1 SAGIAQ
7 PPPLNSP
14 ASPAASL
21 AGSRTGQHRR
31 QQQQQRS
38 QRQQHLDESTVTSTC
53 ALADLDDLDS
63 LDGAGGAPADD
74 PDQLSQALLRM
85 STDPVDCSR
94 LRQGQ
99 PFGLVLP
106 LLYGPE
112 TRDPCPESR
121 CPSPHASLPPRP
133 VRDRAAQILANLA
146 ACPEAGAK
154 EKLILCHL
162 DQVRAYCDAVRA
174 VLCRCGQLA
183 SLSSPPPAEVAVDAL
198 RDRCCSALSVL
209 LELSYSDTDR
219 PAIAEL
225 GGVECLSDLLL
236 VDFCR
241 TQYRP
246 PPCSLFLRR
255 YAASAL
261 TNLSYGDAACKRRVC
276 LRAPAVWSLVEQLK
290 SPPGLAVGVAQPVEE
305 ELCQV
310 TAAVIRNL
318 SWQADAEC
326 RAVLGRLG
334 AAGVL
339 TRAALQV
346 RRETTLR
353 SLLSA
358 LWNLSAHSTAN
369 KEAICAVPGSL
380 SLLCAC
386 LTCNPSLAET
396 GGGVLRNI
404 SSVVAVREDLRSAV
418 RPAFPVLLT
427 QLRSASL
434 TVVANACGI
443 LWNLSSN
450 HLADQRL
457 LTRLGAVPM
466 LRCLIQ
472 SKHKPLSASVHYN
485 SSGQSEL
492 TLPQCVRLAGSVA
505 GGQDGTDGC
514 AGASASVTA
523 AAAVAEST
531 AATPAASASASAPG
545 GSVQP
550 TPLVFSRGSS
560 GHSLD
565 SVGLDSL
572 RSWFNNSS
580 NNSSDKESRENSDS
594 RARWH
599 SANETLSNLIKEKRS
614 AFWREHVSK
623 LQEGDDGKSTWR
635 LIKTLHAVKE
645 DCVPNEIVVNE
656 GREARTDKEK
666 AAVFINLYASNSKV
680 QLGKEER
687 ALRAEVAKKLRTYN
701 EGAEFSTPF
710 TREELK
716 DALDQMAADKKGGVD
731 GIEWFASF
739 LEDRKGRVRVGDE
752 TSKFRRFQEG
762 LPQGAVS
769 SPALFLLYAN
779 GWNGLT
785 EQGVEYGGFAD
796 DLAIWASGTVY
807 SEVRDTI
814 QRALIKIER
823 SPKDKS
829 AVTGLTIAG
838 RTIATVR
845 KLKYLGITIDGGLTF
860 AAHTEAVLNKMK
872 RRVRAIRVLANTSW
886 GWRTEELLLIYKSIV
901 ESCIWYCAPAWLPW
915 LSSTSFEKLER
926 AQREC
931 LRLAAGLVRSTP
943 IEAVYVETN
952 IEPIRYQ
959 ARKRA
964 MLAWEKATRAPEG
977 DPLRECSERTGNRRL
992 QANKGWRDQAR
1003 EECLRRSTH
1012 PREGFTRKRHPPW
1025 RRLHMDGVVIATE
1038 LIRGGKKGDSNLATE
1053 TIDTINA
1060 WGKFDL
1066 SIYTDGSVGEGQRK
1080 GGAACVVY
1088 FDTERRV
1095 KKAAAGEWCS
1105 SLVAEERAL
1114 ELALDTIAEAK
1125 PRNAIILTDCKSAL
1139 LKLSSEKATQ
1149 DTTSYRLISRL
1160 REISQV
1166 TRVVLQW
1173 VPGHVGVAGNEDV
1186 DQEAKEAAAL
1196 PQDDVPVMWNC
1207 VKAAIRKEPAPPPSD
1222 ERLRRVYKHKINKCA
1237 ENRSTETTLAQLRCG
1252 QCKKT
1257 AYWRQK
1263 IGAEAKASCQ
1273 DCGEEED
1280 KDHWVWCDRWHKE
1293 RARFGIQ
1300 GLEDLGDE
1308 AKQQQQPQTRT
1319 VQRSTQPQQIP
1330 GAAGRHRRPG
1340 SASKASSAASSSSKD
1355 EDDGLDSQILQDCI
1369 RSGMPPSR
1377 AHAAAKTITTV
1388 TDDRPTVFHVEHTP
1402 SPPSSVDLNYGAA
1415 DGAPAQQQQQQ
1426 QQQQS
1431 APALSLGL
1439 ARGVEERDDDDDE
1452 VDEVAA
1458 ALAIEDEEDEEE
1470 AIDIGLGIEDEEDEL
1485 DEHEVAGNVIHEED
1499 DEEDIGPVQSGVGAA
1514 VAGRSTRG
1522 AVGVQCDEKT
1532 VTYKTEDTPAHF
1544 SYRTSAQTSSRSS
1557 SCSSDNADQLL
1568 EACISSAMPKKQQ
1581 QQLAAARA
1589 RPAIDSNG
1597 EGGDSSAS
1605 SNSKAS
1611 FFWIGFDG
1619 RKQRPQQQQ
1628 QPLAESASSEAGPSK
1643 PKTQASLTGAA
1654 RHQHRLP
1661 PPAPPRQPAPG
1672 SSSSSSKIHLVHQH
1686 HRLACRLHA
1695 GTDRRL
1701 YTLTEE
1707 RSSPSPVELRDADRQ
1722 SSSGGSRTSADAPGR
1737 PVDSRTFSI
1746 HSDEEPAAGQLTLEL
1761 SDIDTSDLSGSSM
1774 EIDAAA
1780 IRESPHAS
1788 ATNAELT
1795 AEVDAS
1801 QDTDTDLDLTDD
1813 EDDGDATGAL
1823 FGQVKPPA
1831 APSPVPIA
1839 SVRHVPAVSQLPAPK
1854 PIVAGTSWVPV
1865 SPSAIASGTASS
1877 RLPMPASTV
1886 RPQAGASS
1894 KPSTIPTPVMAS
1906 TPAKPSS
1913 SASSI
1918 AAPSSKLTPPSSS
1931 VLRQQQQQQPMLS
1944 GAGKPLGIVAPT
1956 PVRSAP
1962 PAPSSTSI
1970 SAGRRSKD
1978 SGYSDASPAGS
1989 LDGSP
1994 AQRFTLQVTSS
2005 ASSTSA
2011 SASIHRQQSPITFN
2025 LTISSGGG
2033 GGDSEA
2039 GSTICDEDDVSAD
2052 IEDVSSSRLD
2062 SPPAPS
2068 ASSAAGVGR
2077 ARIVKRPKSVDGAPG
2092 PPRKLIGGGG
2102 GRGGSAGRGRVS
2114 SISGSP

>member
-1 SAGIAQ
+1 MPSADSSGHGSHSSSSANRRLAKEIIQSVKSSGLFDELRRDCAAKLESRSGYSRLINQLKPLTKKHLDRVVWEPGLNKVATRERLRRRLLDTPAVQSMLDDLLDQLLSHNAVQTSIQPRVDRAIADYAGVTPEELRQ
-7 PPPLNSP
+7 MRRQLPLLPTPNE
-14 ASPAASL
+14 
-21 AGSRTGQHRR
+21 
-31 QQQQQRS
+31 QQQQHPLYCPVASSWRVGAGPSGDGDSNNWTNSEHLRWRGEAVEEIPNREIDERMGWRATEIVPIAMDVERNPGPCGRCSKVITSGHRPIKCQECNKDFHGACTGLTRS
-38 QRQQHLDESTVTSTC
+38 AQERARQQPHWRCSNC
-53 ALADLDDLDS
+53 Q
-63 LDGAGGAPADD
+63 LDGQWKEESDAEERARWERDAEAIRNGDSCSAKGCKTKLKITKVIVRCKECHGLFHNKCSGASRASIEGEVRRGKWSCTDCLNRIRLTSEEASATDDQNTRTGEASAGWAVDRKSTLRILQWNADGVNNKRAELEEFLHNLD
-74 PDQLSQALLRM
+74 
-85 STDPVDCSR
+85 VD
-94 LRQGQ
+94 
-99 PFGLVLP
+99 V
-106 LLYGPE
+106 
-112 TRDPCPESR
+112 
-121 CPSPHASLPPRP
+121 
-133 VRDRAAQILANLA
+133 
-146 ACPEAGAK
+146 
-154 EKLILCHL
+154 
-162 DQVRAYCDAVRA
+162 A
-174 VLCRCGQLA
+174 VLQESKLSEA
-183 SLSSPPPAEVAVDAL
+183 SETPRFRGYTTVRKDRREIRRSERARGGGLITLIKHNIPFKRLTAWKGNITEGLRTIVDISKKE
-198 RDRCCSALSVL
+198 RIVI
-209 LELSYSDTDR
+209 TN
-219 PAIAEL
+219 
-225 GGVECLSDLLL
+225 V
-236 VDFCR
+236 
-241 TQYRP
+241 YRP
-246 PPCSLFLRR
+246 PIRTVEGEDDRDRDSVWDWMSPDRREIILGDFNLHSAEWGATAEQSHQDQREAQELLDWSTEFQYQILNDGTATRTDWRTGAQSSPDVSLAAPDICMRCKWSCSRGLSSDHHPIIIDITAEREVRKIRKRLAWSWKKADWTEYQRR
-255 YAASAL
+255 CEEAVTAVPRGPIAQETRALSEAMVQAAVK
-261 TNLSYGDAACKRRVC
+261 CIPKKRVGNRYM
-276 LRAPAVWSLVEQLK
+276 PFWDEQL
-290 SPPGLAVGVAQPVEE
+290 AEAQ
-305 ELCQV
+305 
-310 TAAVIRNL
+310 
-318 SWQADAEC
+318 
-326 RAVLGRLG
+326 
-334 AAGVL
+334 
-339 TRAALQV
+339 AL
-346 RRETTLR
+346 R
-353 SLLSA
+353 
-358 LWNLSAHSTAN
+358 
-369 KEAICAVPGSL
+369 
-380 SLLCAC
+380 
-386 LTCNPSLAET
+386 
-396 GGGVLRNI
+396 
-404 SSVVAVREDLRSAV
+404 
-418 RPAFPVLLT
+418 
-427 QLRSASL
+427 
-434 TVVANACGI
+434 
-443 LWNLSSN
+443 
-450 HLADQRL
+450 
-457 LTRLGAVPM
+457 
-466 LRCLIQ
+466 
-472 SKHKPLSASVHYN
+472 
-485 SSGQSEL
+485 
-492 TLPQCVRLAGSVA
+492 
-505 GGQDGTDGC
+505 
-514 AGASASVTA
+514 
-523 AAAVAEST
+523 
-531 AATPAASASASAPG
+531 
-545 GSVQP
+545 
-550 TPLVFSRGSS
+550 
-560 GHSLD
+560 
-565 SVGLDSL
+565 
-572 RSWFNNSS
+572 
-580 NNSSDKESRENSDS
+580 DKESRENSDS

-731 GIEWFASF
+731 GIEVRFLKNLPEQCLDRWLDIFNRSWAEHSCPGIWKKAEIIPLLKAGKDPKQRESYRPISLTPVCAKLMERMVTNRLYFWMEDNKIIKSWQAGFQRGRSTEEQVIRLVQSIQDGWEERRPLKTVAVTLDCSKAYERVWRVKLMDRMLEEKVPAHLVKWFASF

-814 QRALIKIER
+814 QRALIKIERWAKVLKIELNPTKCECCIFSR

-1308 AKQQQQPQTRT
+1308 AKVLGFLKCTHPEW
-1319 VQRSTQPQQIP
+1319 VQ
-1330 GAAGRHRRPG
+1330 
-1340 SASKASSAASSSSKD
+1340 
-1355 EDDGLDSQILQDCI
+1355 
-1369 RSGMPPSR
+1369 
-1377 AHAAAKTITTV
+1377 
-1388 TDDRPTVFHVEHTP
+1388 
-1402 SPPSSVDLNYGAA
+1402 
-1415 DGAPAQQQQQQ
+1415 
-1426 QQQQS
+1426 
-1431 APALSLGL
+1431 
-1439 ARGVEERDDDDDE
+1439 
-1452 VDEVAA
+1452 
-1458 ALAIEDEEDEEE
+1458 
-1470 AIDIGLGIEDEEDEL
+1470 
-1485 DEHEVAGNVIHEED
+1485 
-1499 DEEDIGPVQSGVGAA
+1499 
-1514 VAGRSTRG
+1514 
-1522 AVGVQCDEKT
+1522 
-1532 VTYKTEDTPAHF
+1532 
-1544 SYRTSAQTSSRSS
+1544 
-1557 SCSSDNADQLL
+1557 
-1568 EACISSAMPKKQQ
+1568 
-1581 QQLAAARA
+1581 
-1589 RPAIDSNG
+1589 
-1597 EGGDSSAS
+1597 
-1605 SNSKAS
+1605 
-1611 FFWIGFDG
+1611 
-1619 RKQRPQQQQ
+1619 
-1628 QPLAESASSEAGPSK
+1628 
-1643 PKTQASLTGAA
+1643 
-1654 RHQHRLP
+1654 
-1661 PPAPPRQPAPG
+1661 
-1672 SSSSSSKIHLVHQH
+1672 
-1686 HRLACRLHA
+1686 
-1695 GTDRRL
+1695 
-1701 YTLTEE
+1701 
-1707 RSSPSPVELRDADRQ
+1707 
-1722 SSSGGSRTSADAPGR
+1722 
-1737 PVDSRTFSI
+1737 
-1746 HSDEEPAAGQLTLEL
+1746 
-1761 SDIDTSDLSGSSM
+1761 
-1774 EIDAAA
+1774 
-1780 IRESPHAS
+1780 
-1788 ATNAELT
+1788 
-1795 AEVDAS
+1795 
-1801 QDTDTDLDLTDD
+1801 
-1813 EDDGDATGAL
+1813 
-1823 FGQVKPPA
+1823 
-1831 APSPVPIA
+1831 
-1839 SVRHVPAVSQLPAPK
+1839 
-1854 PIVAGTSWVPV
+1854 
-1865 SPSAIASGTASS
+1865 
-1877 RLPMPASTV
+1877 
-1886 RPQAGASS
+1886 
-1894 KPSTIPTPVMAS
+1894 
-1906 TPAKPSS
+1906 
-1913 SASSI
+1913 
-1918 AAPSSKLTPPSSS
+1918 
-1931 VLRQQQQQQPMLS
+1931 
-1944 GAGKPLGIVAPT
+1944 
-1956 PVRSAP
+1956 
-1962 PAPSSTSI
+1962 
-1970 SAGRRSKD
+1970 
-1978 SGYSDASPAGS
+1978 
-1989 LDGSP
+1989 
-1994 AQRFTLQVTSS
+1994 
-2005 ASSTSA
+2005 
-2011 SASIHRQQSPITFN
+2011 
-2025 LTISSGGG
+2025 
-2033 GGDSEA
+2033 
-2039 GSTICDEDDVSAD
+2039 
-2052 IEDVSSSRLD
+2052 
-2062 SPPAPS
+2062 
-2068 ASSAAGVGR
+2068 
-2077 ARIVKRPKSVDGAPG
+2077 
-2092 PPRKLIGGGG
+2092 
-2102 GRGGSAGRGRVS
+2102 
-2114 SISGSP
+2114 

>member
-1 SAGIAQ
+1 MATGGGSIGGFHDDDDEDEFACLPWRRMSPLVFDELRQRTGIGVVGFPGDASEGQDRRRDDDDGYIWEDDIFEQPASAGAALCAAPFDSQLDYYDDGAAAEEQTGWQGFDRNSAMRSLQEGLRALQAQAMPITAAPVQSQQHQHQQQQQQRHHGRATATSATAAASASRASAQLSAWLASVYAADESSAAAAASAGIAQ

-472 SKHKPLSASVHYN
+472 SKHKVIRLASASALKNLVSARLHDSAELPPPHTGAGTGCSSNNSAGSRSLSSSSSQHAGRQSATATASAAPASASGKAAGTPSSSPRPLLCSPQRSASQESLRSAVSDVTHDRSGQQPLSASVHYN

-572 RSWFNNSS
+572 RS
-580 NNSSDKESRENSDS
+580 S
-594 RARWH
+594 RASSY
-599 SANETLSNLIKEKRS
+599 SAGTGGRS
-614 AFWREHVSK
+614 AGPPLSPSYLPDTPSEPMQPPQPQ
-623 LQEGDDGKSTWR
+623 L
-635 LIKTLHAVKE
+635 
-645 DCVPNEIVVNE
+645 
-656 GREARTDKEK
+656 
-666 AAVFINLYASNSKV
+666 V
-680 QLGKEER
+680 Q
-687 ALRAEVAKKLRTYN
+687 
-701 EGAEFSTPF
+701 
-710 TREELK
+710 
-716 DALDQMAADKKGGVD
+716 Q
-731 GIEWFASF
+731 
-739 LEDRKGRVRVGDE
+739 
-752 TSKFRRFQEG
+752 Q
-762 LPQGAVS
+762 Q
-769 SPALFLLYAN
+769 
-779 GWNGLT
+779 
-785 EQGVEYGGFAD
+785 
-796 DLAIWASGTVY
+796 
-807 SEVRDTI
+807 
-814 QRALIKIER
+814 
-823 SPKDKS
+823 
-829 AVTGLTIAG
+829 
-838 RTIATVR
+838 
-845 KLKYLGITIDGGLTF
+845 
-860 AAHTEAVLNKMK
+860 
-872 RRVRAIRVLANTSW
+872 
-886 GWRTEELLLIYKSIV
+886 
-901 ESCIWYCAPAWLPW
+901 
-915 LSSTSFEKLER
+915 
-926 AQREC
+926 
-931 LRLAAGLVRSTP
+931 
-943 IEAVYVETN
+943 
-952 IEPIRYQ
+952 
-959 ARKRA
+959 
-964 MLAWEKATRAPEG
+964 
-977 DPLRECSERTGNRRL
+977 
-992 QANKGWRDQAR
+992 
-1003 EECLRRSTH
+1003 
-1012 PREGFTRKRHPPW
+1012 
-1025 RRLHMDGVVIATE
+1025 
-1038 LIRGGKKGDSNLATE
+1038 
-1053 TIDTINA
+1053 
-1060 WGKFDL
+1060 
-1066 SIYTDGSVGEGQRK
+1066 
-1080 GGAACVVY
+1080 
-1088 FDTERRV
+1088 
-1095 KKAAAGEWCS
+1095 
-1105 SLVAEERAL
+1105 
-1114 ELALDTIAEAK
+1114 
-1125 PRNAIILTDCKSAL
+1125 
-1139 LKLSSEKATQ
+1139 
-1149 DTTSYRLISRL
+1149 
-1160 REISQV
+1160 
-1166 TRVVLQW
+1166 
-1173 VPGHVGVAGNEDV
+1173 
-1186 DQEAKEAAAL
+1186 
-1196 PQDDVPVMWNC
+1196 
-1207 VKAAIRKEPAPPPSD
+1207 
-1222 ERLRRVYKHKINKCA
+1222 
-1237 ENRSTETTLAQLRCG
+1237 
-1252 QCKKT
+1252 
-1257 AYWRQK
+1257 
-1263 IGAEAKASCQ
+1263 
-1273 DCGEEED
+1273 
-1280 KDHWVWCDRWHKE
+1280 
-1293 RARFGIQ
+1293 
-1300 GLEDLGDE
+1300 
-1308 AKQQQQPQTRT
+1308 QQQQPQTRT

-1532 VTYKTEDTPAHF
+1532 
-1544 SYRTSAQTSSRSS
+1544 
-1557 SCSSDNADQLL
+1557 
-1568 EACISSAMPKKQQ
+1568 
-1581 QQLAAARA
+1581 
-1589 RPAIDSNG
+1589 
-1597 EGGDSSAS
+1597 
-1605 SNSKAS
+1605 
-1611 FFWIGFDG
+1611 
-1619 RKQRPQQQQ
+1619 
-1628 QPLAESASSEAGPSK
+1628 
-1643 PKTQASLTGAA
+1643 
-1654 RHQHRLP
+1654 
-1661 PPAPPRQPAPG
+1661 
-1672 SSSSSSKIHLVHQH
+1672 
-1686 HRLACRLHA
+1686 
-1695 GTDRRL
+1695 
-1701 YTLTEE
+1701 
-1707 RSSPSPVELRDADRQ
+1707 
-1722 SSSGGSRTSADAPGR
+1722 
-1737 PVDSRTFSI
+1737 
-1746 HSDEEPAAGQLTLEL
+1746 
-1761 SDIDTSDLSGSSM
+1761 
-1774 EIDAAA
+1774 
-1780 IRESPHAS
+1780 
-1788 ATNAELT
+1788 
-1795 AEVDAS
+1795 
-1801 QDTDTDLDLTDD
+1801 
-1813 EDDGDATGAL
+1813 
-1823 FGQVKPPA
+1823 
-1831 APSPVPIA
+1831 
-1839 SVRHVPAVSQLPAPK
+1839 
-1854 PIVAGTSWVPV
+1854 
-1865 SPSAIASGTASS
+1865 
-1877 RLPMPASTV
+1877 
-1886 RPQAGASS
+1886 
-1894 KPSTIPTPVMAS
+1894 
-1906 TPAKPSS
+1906 
-1913 SASSI
+1913 
-1918 AAPSSKLTPPSSS
+1918 
-1931 VLRQQQQQQPMLS
+1931 
-1944 GAGKPLGIVAPT
+1944 
-1956 PVRSAP
+1956 
-1962 PAPSSTSI
+1962 
-1970 SAGRRSKD
+1970 
-1978 SGYSDASPAGS
+1978 
-1989 LDGSP
+1989 
-1994 AQRFTLQVTSS
+1994 
-2005 ASSTSA
+2005 
-2011 SASIHRQQSPITFN
+2011 
-2025 LTISSGGG
+2025 
-2033 GGDSEA
+2033 
-2039 GSTICDEDDVSAD
+2039 
-2052 IEDVSSSRLD
+2052 
-2062 SPPAPS
+2062 
-2068 ASSAAGVGR
+2068 
-2077 ARIVKRPKSVDGAPG
+2077 
-2092 PPRKLIGGGG
+2092 
-2102 GRGGSAGRGRVS
+2102 
-2114 SISGSP
+2114 

>member
-572 RSWFNNSS
+572 RS
-580 NNSSDKESRENSDS
+580 S
-594 RARWH
+594 RASSY
-599 SANETLSNLIKEKRS
+599 SAGTGGRS
-614 AFWREHVSK
+614 AGPPLSPSYLPDTPSEPMQPPQPQ
-623 LQEGDDGKSTWR
+623 L
-635 LIKTLHAVKE
+635 
-645 DCVPNEIVVNE
+645 
-656 GREARTDKEK
+656 
-666 AAVFINLYASNSKV
+666 V
-680 QLGKEER
+680 Q
-687 ALRAEVAKKLRTYN
+687 
-701 EGAEFSTPF
+701 
-710 TREELK
+710 
-716 DALDQMAADKKGGVD
+716 Q
-731 GIEWFASF
+731 
-739 LEDRKGRVRVGDE
+739 
-752 TSKFRRFQEG
+752 Q
-762 LPQGAVS
+762 Q
-769 SPALFLLYAN
+769 
-779 GWNGLT
+779 
-785 EQGVEYGGFAD
+785 
-796 DLAIWASGTVY
+796 
-807 SEVRDTI
+807 
-814 QRALIKIER
+814 
-823 SPKDKS
+823 
-829 AVTGLTIAG
+829 
-838 RTIATVR
+838 
-845 KLKYLGITIDGGLTF
+845 
-860 AAHTEAVLNKMK
+860 
-872 RRVRAIRVLANTSW
+872 
-886 GWRTEELLLIYKSIV
+886 
-901 ESCIWYCAPAWLPW
+901 
-915 LSSTSFEKLER
+915 
-926 AQREC
+926 
-931 LRLAAGLVRSTP
+931 
-943 IEAVYVETN
+943 
-952 IEPIRYQ
+952 
-959 ARKRA
+959 
-964 MLAWEKATRAPEG
+964 
-977 DPLRECSERTGNRRL
+977 
-992 QANKGWRDQAR
+992 
-1003 EECLRRSTH
+1003 
-1012 PREGFTRKRHPPW
+1012 
-1025 RRLHMDGVVIATE
+1025 
-1038 LIRGGKKGDSNLATE
+1038 
-1053 TIDTINA
+1053 
-1060 WGKFDL
+1060 
-1066 SIYTDGSVGEGQRK
+1066 
-1080 GGAACVVY
+1080 
-1088 FDTERRV
+1088 
-1095 KKAAAGEWCS
+1095 
-1105 SLVAEERAL
+1105 
-1114 ELALDTIAEAK
+1114 
-1125 PRNAIILTDCKSAL
+1125 
-1139 LKLSSEKATQ
+1139 
-1149 DTTSYRLISRL
+1149 
-1160 REISQV
+1160 
-1166 TRVVLQW
+1166 
-1173 VPGHVGVAGNEDV
+1173 
-1186 DQEAKEAAAL
+1186 
-1196 PQDDVPVMWNC
+1196 
-1207 VKAAIRKEPAPPPSD
+1207 
-1222 ERLRRVYKHKINKCA
+1222 
-1237 ENRSTETTLAQLRCG
+1237 
-1252 QCKKT
+1252 
-1257 AYWRQK
+1257 
-1263 IGAEAKASCQ
+1263 
-1273 DCGEEED
+1273 
-1280 KDHWVWCDRWHKE
+1280 
-1293 RARFGIQ
+1293 
-1300 GLEDLGDE
+1300 
-1308 AKQQQQPQTRT
+1308 QQQQPQTRT

-2114 SISGSP
+2114 SISGSPVRQPQSIRRANATNVRLNKSAVARLGGGITSIGSQAQAQTQMTQKRALPVKQLTQQQQQQQMQKPQQRQLLQKPLQKQKQQQTEQ